1 MHQFTRPL
9 LAAAA
14 ASLVAPAALA
24 QQSSVTLYG
33 LVDTGIE
40 YVNHAGANG
49 TGNAYRV
56 SPSNVAGS
64 RWGIRGKEDLG
75 GGLNA
80 VFVLESG
87 FNSDTGVSGQGG
99 RLFGRQAY
107 VGIEG
112 KFGLISLGRQNN
124 TLYDLFVPL
133 DPTRYASYGLLSQDS
148 QFVGRADNAIKYTGN
163 FGNLMLTGLYSA
175 GYDGTIT
182 NGGEVPGAPRVGQE
196 ISAGASYTIR
206 QVGMVVAYDQRRGT
220 SLVTQDI
227 IERRYATGLIW
238 SSGPYTV
245 TAGYRYQQGALAQ
258 PSLHAN
264 LYWLGGSY
272 AITPA
277 LTLRA
282 GVYHNSVRNSPN
294 GATSYALSTL
304 YSLSKRTDLYVNASY
319 MNNKGTSTQGAVLAT
334 TVAPGANQTGVAAG
348 IKHIF

>member
-14 ASLVAPAALA
+14 ASLAAPAALA

-40 YVNHAGANG
+40 YVSHASANG

-56 SPSNVAGS
+56 SPGNVAGS
-64 RWGIRGKEDLG
+64 RWGLRGKEGLG
-75 GGLNA
+75 GGLSA
-80 VFVLESG
+80 VLVLESG
-87 FNSDTGVSGQGG
+87 FNSDTGVSAQGG

-112 KFGLISLGRQNN
+112 QFGLISLGRQNN

-133 DPTRYASYGLLSQDS
+133 DPMRYASYGLLSQDS
-148 QFVGRADNAIKYTGN
+148 QFVNRADNAIKYTGN
-163 FGNLMLTGLYSA
+163 FGNLTLTAMYSA
-175 GYDGTIT
+175 GYDGTIA

-196 ISAGASYTIR
+196 ISAGASYTVG
-206 QVGMVVAYDQRRGT
+206 QVGMVTAYDQRRGT
-220 SLVTQDI
+220 SLATQDI
-227 IERRYATGLIW
+227 IERRYATGLAW

-264 LYWLGGSY
+264 LYWLGGSC

-282 GVYHNSVRNSPN
+282 GIYRSTVRNSPN
-294 GATSYALSTL
+294 GATSYAISTL

-319 MNNKGTSTQGAVLAT
+319 MNNKGASTLGVVLAT
-334 TVAPGANQTGVAAG
+334 TVAPGASQTGVAVG
-348 IKHIF
+348 IKHVF

>member
-1 MHQFTRPL
+1 MHQFTRHL

-40 YVNHAGANG
+40 YVSHAGANG
-49 TGNAYRV
+49 SGSVYRV
-56 SPSNVAGS
+56 SPGNVTGS
-64 RWGIRGKEDLG
+64 RWGLRGKEDLG

-112 KFGLISLGRQNN
+112 RFGLISFGRQIN
-124 TLYDLFVPL
+124 TFYDLFVPF
-133 DPTRYASYGLLSQDS
+133 DPVRYTSYSLLSQDS
-148 QFVGRADNAIKYTGN
+148 QFANRADNAIKYTGN
-163 FGNLMLTGLYSA
+163 FGNLTLTALYSA
-175 GYDGTIT
+175 GYDATTT

-196 ISAGASYTIR
+196 ISAGATYTIG
-206 QVGMVVAYDQRRGT
+206 QIGMVAAYDQRRGT
-220 SLVTQDI
+220 SLATQDI
-227 IERRYATGLIW
+227 IERRYATGLVW
-238 SSGPYTV
+238 NSGPYTV
-245 TAGYRYQQGALAQ
+245 TAGYRYQQGALTQ

-272 AITPA
+272 AITPV

-282 GVYHNSVRNSPN
+282 GVYRSTVRNSPN
-294 GATSYALSTL
+294 GATSYAVSTL

-319 MNNKGTSTQGAVLAT
+319 MNNKGTSTLGVVNAT
-334 TVAPGANQTGVAAG
+334 TAAPGVSQTGVVAG